1 MTGRYA
7 FRYGLGGEVIAAA
20 QHFGAPWAVPNNE
33 TFLPQYLKD
42 AGYGTAMFG
51 KWHLGLF
58 KNDSLPMARGF
69 DEQSGFYMGAGD
81 HFKHETEPGTP
92 VGSIEVYDWHVNQT
106 IAEQYRGQY
115 REGFVRDNEKMFL
128 SCLTILPGPA

>member
-20 QHFGAPWAVPNNE
+20 QHFGAPWAVP
-33 TFLPQYLKD
+33 
-42 AGYGTAMFG
+42 
-51 KWHLGLF
+51 
-58 KNDSLPMARGF
+58 KN
-69 DEQSGFYMGAGD
+69 
-81 HFKHETEPGTP
+81 ETEPGTP

-115 REGFVRDNEKMFL
+115 SGNLVKDNAIDYIQRRAKLGADAPPFFLYLPFQEAHSPYQAPKKYRDMYPHLASKPESQNLAGMITHTDDMVED
-128 SCLTILPGPA
+128 IV